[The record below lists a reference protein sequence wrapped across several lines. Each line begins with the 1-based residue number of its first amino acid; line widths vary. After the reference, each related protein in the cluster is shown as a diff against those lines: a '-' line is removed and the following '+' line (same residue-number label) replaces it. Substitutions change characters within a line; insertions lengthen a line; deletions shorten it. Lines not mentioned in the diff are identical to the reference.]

1 MQFNYAEALGDDVLG
16 KIASFLTEKK
26 LPERSWIQYK
36 YYHKICLEHE
46 HDREWAEERDRKANP
61 ITLQMYDTIIQNTE
75 KIFAFVTRPPIV
87 FIKDDIAKELME
99 LYGGGWIS
107 DAQYFAVKKRCGIE
121 AERPITSWVKR
132 KKKKRKKKKK
142 PVDEDNKFEEE
153 QSVMEECRE
162 GSSSD
167 SSPPSLGQKLETGC
181 IWSHRLSK
189 HSGKPVYVW
198 GHRLGKRNG
207 KRNKNYVLVYK
218 PLKGTPRTHNY
229 RRKDRIS
236 KQKRSNYYKN
246 KASSRG
252 QKTPFYRLSTSET
265 RRSLSFKRRTY
276 RKVCNVLAALG
287 LWNRGGKAS
296 SRKKSKR
303 TVRQAPVEHEA
314 VDTSHKIDTPEVD
327 TLSCTS
333 TSSSSSKEEEVS
345 DGIPYGPFPSLLY
358 YEEENTNLNPRRY
371 GLDRV
376 DSSGANEVRY
386 AY

>member
-1 MQFNYAEALGDDVLG
+1 MQFNYAEALGDHVLG
-16 KIASFLTEKK
+16 KIASCLTEKK

-46 HDREWAEERDRKANP
+46 HDREWAEECDRKANP

-87 FIKDDIAKELME
+87 FIKDDIAKELMD

-121 AERPITSWVKR
+121 AEGPITSWVKKR
-132 KKKKRKKKKK
+132 KKKRKKKK
-142 PVDEDNKFEEE
+142 PVDEDHKFEEE

-167 SSPPSLGQKLETGC
+167 SSPPSLGHQKLETAC

-207 KRNKNYVLVYK
+207 KRNKRYVLVYK

-236 KQKRSNYYKN
+236 KQKRSNYHKN

-265 RRSLSFKRRTY
+265 RRRSLNFKRRTY

-333 TSSSSSKEEEVS
+333 SSSSEGE
-345 DGIPYGPFPSLLY
+345 
-358 YEEENTNLNPRRY
+358 
-371 GLDRV
+371 
-376 DSSGANEVRY
+376 SSEVRSLY
-386 AY
+386 SSYVYHYYISI

>member
-1 MQFNYAEALGDDVLG
+1 MQFNYAEALGDHVLG
-16 KIASFLTEKK
+16 KIASCLTEKK

-107 DAQYFAVKKRCGIE
+107 DAQYYAVKKR
-121 AERPITSWVKR
+121 
-132 KKKKRKKKKK
+132 KKKRKKKKK
-142 PVDEDNKFEEE
+142 PVDDDRKFEEE
-153 QSVMEECRE
+153 QPVMEECRE

-167 SSPPSLGQKLETGC
+167 SSPPSLGQKLETAC

-207 KRNKNYVLVYK
+207 KRNKRYVLVYK

-265 RRSLSFKRRTY
+265 RRRSLNFKRRTY

-333 TSSSSSKEEEVS
+333 SSSSEGESN
-345 DGIPYGPFPSLLY
+345 DGI
-358 YEEENTNLNPRRY
+358 
-371 GLDRV
+371 
-376 DSSGANEVRY
+376 EVRSSY
-386 AY
+386 SSYVYHYSISI

>member
-16 KIASFLTEKK
+16 KIASCLTKKK

-46 HDREWAEERDRKANP
+46 HDREWAEECDRKANP

-87 FIKDDIAKELME
+87 FIKDDIAKELMK
-99 LYGGGWIS
+99 LYSGGWIS
-107 DAQYFAVKKRCGIE
+107 DAQYYAVKKRCGIE

-132 KKKKRKKKKK
+132 KKKKKKKRKKEKKK

-167 SSPPSLGQKLETGC
+167 SSPPSLGQKLETAC

-207 KRNKNYVLVYK
+207 KRNKRYVLVYK
-218 PLKGTPRTHNY
+218 PLKGSRG
-229 RRKDRIS
+229 RRRRERRRRRR
-236 KQKRSNYYKN
+236 RSQLMKITSL
-246 KASSRG
+246 KKSSR
-252 QKTPFYRLSTSET
+252 
-265 RRSLSFKRRTY
+265 
-276 RKVCNVLAALG
+276 
-287 LWNRGGKAS
+287 
-296 SRKKSKR
+296 
-303 TVRQAPVEHEA
+303 
-314 VDTSHKIDTPEVD
+314 
-327 TLSCTS
+327 
-333 TSSSSSKEEEVS
+333 
-345 DGIPYGPFPSLLY
+345 
-358 YEEENTNLNPRRY
+358 
-371 GLDRV
+371 
-376 DSSGANEVRY
+376 
-386 AY
+386 